1 MTNQEIIETIKYL
14 NFCGLCTTGDCMNC
28 ARKIAKD
35 KVLELLEKTQQDK
48 QKLKVFVASRKAG
61 WCEDDAIAVL
71 AVDKLHAE
79 RCARCN
85 SDYFRKGKV
94 EVTEVK
100 MDKGKVILISNTG
113 A

>member
-1 MTNQEIIETIKYL
+1 MTNKKIIETIKYL
-14 NFCGLCTTGDCMNC
+14 NFCGLCTTGDCKNC

-35 KVLELLEKTQQDK
+35 KVLELLENTQQDN
-48 QKLKVFVASRKAG
+48 QKLKLFVVTRKAD
-61 WCEDDAIAVL
+61 WCEDDTIAVF

-85 SDYFRKGKV
+85 SSYFAKGEV
-94 EVTEVK
+94 IVTEIK
-100 MDKGKVILISNTG
+100 PDKEKVILIANMG